1 MDDRFDFIFIS
12 EDLMSGEDGV
22 LYLENSY
29 LAEGQDGNHFNQ
41 SVNDGLNTSVSQE
54 IADALYYMS
63 DHLPVSMSLVLGGT
77 VGINENHI
85 ENVGI
90 KYDQSTKTLSLEN
103 VSENGTF
110 TIYNIEGAI
119 LKRASIN
126 GKSSFTL
133 ELNDLQF
140 GTYIAHV
147 VLDSVQINYKFVN
160 H

>member
-12 EDLMSGEDGV
+12 EDLISGEDGV

-41 SVNDGLNTSVSQE
+41 SVNDGLNSSVSQE

-77 VGINENHI
+77 VEIEENHI

-90 KYDQSTKTLSLEN
+90 KYDHYSKTLSLEN
-103 VSENGTF
+103 VKENGTL

-119 LKRASIN
+119 LKTASIN
-126 GKSSFTL
+126 GQSSFTL

-140 GTYIAHV
+140 GIYIAHL
-147 VLDSVQINYKFVN
+147 VLDNVQINYKFVT